1 MMTYLQH
8 QNRTSQPAMGR
19 KGRVNCRVTG
29 INSDTSSS
37 DETSVLIMAPG
48 NSMTER
54 QKMPR
59 MARKTY
65 WPS

>member
-1 MMTYLQH
+1 
-8 QNRTSQPAMGR
+8 MGR

-29 INSDTSSS
+29 INSDTSSR
-37 DETSVLIMAPG
+37 DETRVLTMAPG
-48 NSMTER
+48 HSMTDR
-54 QKMPR
+54 QKMPK